1 MPSATQQ
8 VNKELE
14 VIKVETAP
22 IIARAKALAVEDAQS
37 YAVADSFLSR
47 LVDAR
52 KMAKARIGRILD
64 PIKEALK
71 EAQGLFKEIDSP
83 LEQAEIVVRTR
94 MRDFKLEEARQARLE
109 EEKREAAAEE
119 LRRQA
124 AAKALAESKAKTA
137 QMKEKLAAQ
146 RAELESK
153 ADVAAAAPM
162 PVMVKAA
169 GSTTRTVKVPQ
180 VRDLKALLG
189 GLYAD
194 KVPSEIIEIN
204 LTTIRRF
211 YKEQPAWVAT
221 LPGIE
226 MVDDIQ
232 IVKR

>member
-22 IIARAKALAVEDAQS
+22 IIARAKALAVADAQS

-124 AAKALAESKAKTA
+124 AAKALAEAKAKTA

-194 KVPSEIIEIN
+194 KVPS
-204 LTTIRRF
+204 
-211 YKEQPAWVAT
+211 
-221 LPGIE
+221 
-226 MVDDIQ
+226 
-232 IVKR
+232 

>member
-22 IIARAKALAVEDAQS
+22 TIARAKALAVEDAQS

-94 MRDFKLEEARQARLE
+94 MRDFKLEEARQARIE

-124 AAKALAESKAKTA
+124 AAKALAEAKAKTA
-137 QMKEKLAAQ
+137 QMKEKGIIYMSIVDNGSVLIHSLERLASFVDAIVGK
-146 RAELESK
+146 RLTYARLI
-153 ADVAAAAPM
+153 A
-162 PVMVKAA
+162 
-169 GSTTRTVKVPQ
+169 KVP
-180 VRDLKALLG
+180 A
-189 GLYAD
+189 
-194 KVPSEIIEIN
+194 
-204 LTTIRRF
+204 
-211 YKEQPAWVAT
+211 
-221 LPGIE
+221 
-226 MVDDIQ
+226 
-232 IVKR
+232 